1 MTDIFTT
8 GTKVW
13 LSYFVFFSFHS
24 SADTLLLRESIPD
37 GDYVTLIAG
46 ADFRAIMVS
55 GLQLSEWQA

>member
-1 MTDIFTT
+1 M
-8 GTKVW
+8 W
-13 LSYFVFFSFHS
+13 LSYFAFFSFHS